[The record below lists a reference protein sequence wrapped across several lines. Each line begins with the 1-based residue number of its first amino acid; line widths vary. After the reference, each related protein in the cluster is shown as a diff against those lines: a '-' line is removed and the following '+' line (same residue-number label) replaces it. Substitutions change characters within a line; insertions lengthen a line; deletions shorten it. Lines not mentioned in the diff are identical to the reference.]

1 MICLG
6 IVGDTLKPIAVLD
19 TNVLVAALRSKRGAS
34 FALLSRLTEGSFAV
48 ALSVPLLFEYEEVLS
63 RPGMVPVSSASVQA
77 VLDMMCKLA
86 IHQRIHFLWR
96 PRLRDPDDEMVL
108 EVAAAA
114 GAGYI
119 VTHNVGDFRDQSLP
133 SIRVVTPAEFLRLL
147 PGEPS

>member
-1 MICLG
+1 VK
-6 IVGDTLKPIAVLD
+6 IVAVLD
-19 TNVLVAALRSKRGAS
+19 TNVLVATLRSRQGAS
-34 FALLSRLTEGSFAV
+34 FALLSRLTDGSFLL

-63 RPGMVPVSSASVQA
+63 RPGMVPVSSSAVQA

-86 IHQRIHFLWR
+86 IHQKIHFLWR

-114 GAGYI
+114 GAGFI
-119 VTHNVGDFRDQSLP
+119 VTHNVSDFRDRSLP

-147 PGEPS
+147 PGGPS

>member
-6 IVGDTLKPIAVLD
+6 ITGDTLKPIAVLD

-119 VTHNVGDFRDQSLP
+119 VTHNVGDC
-133 SIRVVTPAEFLRLL
+133 A
-147 PGEPS
+147 

>member
-63 RPGMVPVSSASVQA
+63 RPRCLRWTPLGSTSSAT
-77 VLDMMCKLA
+77 
-86 IHQRIHFLWR
+86 RW
-96 PRLRDPDDEMVL
+96 
-108 EVAAAA
+108 A
-114 GAGYI
+114 G
-119 VTHNVGDFRDQSLP
+119 
-133 SIRVVTPAEFLRLL
+133 
-147 PGEPS
+147 